1 MGVIGS
7 ADGPTSIIVSQEPS
21 GMSMVGILVIGAIV
35 VGIVIIGVVAWALT
49 RHGK

>member
-1 MGVIGS
+1 MEVIGS